1 MLHIG
6 LRKTGSS
13 YLQSMFA
20 LNREALAQLGVDYP
34 RPASAAH
41 AEAGLTSSGNAPS
54 RRIHKVLRAARKVDT
69 PLERIL
75 YSREQLSEE
84 VVQLLSSSNGR
95 AAFKEMLEFKG
106 RPLRVVFFIVIRDP
120 LEWAFSKYQQSVKHD
135 RVTASLNDWLSSDAA
150 LFQEGLAESVAWLRN
165 NGVDVRILNYS
176 RHKNTLWAS
185 SLKALSIPN
194 VGEWVE
200 PPIRMVNRSLT
211 AGELRI
217 QRIANSLEGWEPE
230 EIFANGFLAR
240 NTDAPR
246 GIPALTE
253 EAYEQ
258 FVRRATPLIDA
269 LNDVV
274 AESERLELGPY
285 DPAWSQAFEEEQ
297 RNGVFLDDSA
307 LNALIKSLRDR
318 LVKYPRYD

>member
-1 MLHIG
+1 
-6 LRKTGSS
+6 
-13 YLQSMFA
+13 MFA

-34 RPASAAH
+34 RPASAAQ

-54 RRIHKVLRAARKVDT
+54 RRIHKVLRAARKIDT
-69 PLERIL
+69 PLKRIL

-84 VVQLLSSSNGR
+84 IVQLLSSSKGR

-106 RPLRVVFFIVIRDP
+106 RPFRVEFFIVIRDP

-135 RVTASLNDWLSSDAA
+135 RVTASLNDWLSSDVA
-150 LFQEGLAESVAWLRN
+150 LFQEGLAESVTWLRN
-165 NGVDVRILNYS
+165 NGVEVRILNYS
-176 RHKNTLWAS
+176 RHKKTLWESA
-185 SLKALSIPN
+185 LKALSIPN
-194 VGEWVE
+194 VAGWVE
-200 PPIRMVNRSLT
+200 PPIRRVNRSLT

-217 QRIANSLEGWEPE
+217 QRLANSLPGWEPE

-246 GIPALTE
+246 WIPALTE
-253 EAYEQ
+253 EAHEQ
-258 FVRRATPLIDA
+258 FVRRATPLLDA

-285 DPAWSQAFEEEQ
+285 DPAWSEAFEEEQ
-297 RNGVFLDDSA
+297 RNGVFLEDRALSA
-307 LNALIKSLRDR
+307 LIESIRER
-318 LVKYPRYD
+318 ISPEPS